1 MYSNYNF
8 KGLSLSEEQSNCLEL
23 FSNMDYNET
32 LGIQAG
38 AGASK
43 TFTSTAIASLVM
55 PNCRGLYLAYN
66 SAIVEE
72 VKKQFP
78 RYVDVTTTHG
88 IAYKYVGKHY
98 KDRLVGR
105 LTIKVYLKVAKPV
118 NAQGLITPQAFA
130 ASVMKTINTYC
141 LSQDMSISEKHV
153 ILPKSNDRKEDAT
166 AFLSEKVSIAANEL
180 WKELINPNGTL
191 PITHDVY
198 LKLFVLKMAQNKLS
212 LPYEYVMLDEAQD
225 TAPIAQQ
232 LMHLLLNS
240 KKVAVGDK
248 FQSIYEWRGADNAMA
263 HLNFSKEGQ
272 LTTCYRFGQS
282 IADLAN
288 NVLNHHL
295 NAGVAFKGNPNKES
309 QIITETIH
317 SKATP
322 NRLVLCRTNAMLFS
336 EMMKSLKRG
345 EKPYLL
351 KDPNAL
357 FTTLKGIEQLKAGRT
372 PTESAELTNFSSW
385 AELKEHANSQIGSD
399 YLPLIKAI
407 DEYGISS
414 LTKSVESVTNQVKGQ
429 ADIVLSTAHA
439 SKGAEANHVV
449 LASDFDYYMNGCDVE
464 DSEVNLLYVALTRAK
479 ETLDV
484 AQCSALKRLMAN
496 KAQPKIVN
504 NINAEQ
510 VMPQTTKR
518 NPALERLN
526 LLLS

>member
-1 MYSNYNF
+1 MYSNYHF
-8 KGLSLSEEQSNCLEL
+8 KGLPLSDEQSMCLEL
-23 FSNMDYNET
+23 FSNMNFDET

-43 TFTSTAIASLVM
+43 TFTANAIAALVM

-66 SAIVEE
+66 SVIVEE
-72 VKKQFP
+72 VRKQFP

-88 IAYKYVGKHY
+88 LAYKYVGRHY
-98 KDRLVGR
+98 KDRLVGK
-105 LTIKVYLKVAKPV
+105 LTIKVYLKVAKPID
-118 NAQGLITPQAFA
+118 AHGLITPQAFA
-130 ASVMKTINTYC
+130 ASVMKTVNNYC
-141 LSQDMSISEKHV
+141 LSQDMKISTKHV
-153 ILPKSNDRKEDAT
+153 ALPKSNDRKEDAT
-166 AFLSEKVSIAANEL
+166 AFLSEKVAIAANEL
-180 WKELINPNGTL
+180 WLELVNPKGSL

-198 LKLFVLKMAQNKLS
+198 LKMFVLKMAQNKLS

-232 LMHLLLNS
+232 LMHLLTNS

-248 FQSIYEWRGADNAMA
+248 HQSIYEWRGADNAMA
-263 HLNFSKEGQ
+263 HLNFSKEGK

-288 NVLNHHL
+288 DLLNHHL
-295 NAGVAFKGNPNKES
+295 SADVSFKGNPNKES
-309 QIITETIH
+309 NIITDT
-317 SKATP
+317 SKSLATP

-336 EMMKSLKRG
+336 EMMKSLNRG

-357 FTTLKGIEQLKAGRT
+357 FTTLKGIEQLKAGYT
-372 PTESAELTNFSSW
+372 PTESAELSNFSSW
-385 AELKEHANSQIGSD
+385 GELKEHANSQIGND

-414 LTKSVESVTNQVKGQ
+414 LTKSVESVTNQSKGQ

-449 LASDFDYYMNGCDVE
+449 LASDFDYYMNGADIE

-479 ETLDV
+479 NTLDV
-484 AQCSALKRLMAN
+484 AQCNALRRLVKNEGNTSIAKQASTN
-496 KAQPKIVN
+496 EIVQ
-504 NINAEQ
+504 Q
-510 VMPQTTKR
+510 VAKR